1 MMSFAGRLTSRGLP
15 LIARTGV
22 GRGSRAPSA
31 CGRRFRMLGSGMGSL
46 DLPHLEDL
54 ALEGSLCS
62 PRYSSWLLQDRA
74 VFPLLQSSS
83 SIRGTPVFLTGKKK
97 KGNPFIHP
105 GSFPSPRMRLCA
117 LFGAALPREAQL
129 AFFFNPCQQRLPS
142 ALLNRC

>member
-1 MMSFAGRLTSRGLP
+1 
-15 LIARTGV
+15 
-22 GRGSRAPSA
+22 
-31 CGRRFRMLGSGMGSL
+31 MLGSGMGSL
-46 DLPHLEDL
+46 DLSHLEDL

-105 GSFPSPRMRLCA
+105 GSFPSPRMRPCA

-129 AFFFNPCQQRLPS
+129 AFFF
-142 ALLNRC
+142 